1 MHRALSRIVRSNHG
15 CTGLCGQGLSTITAP
30 KEYMMFFFIFFIF
43 FSNASVPVNVQYNG
57 QTWETKV
64 ACEAFVASD
73 AGKVS
78 LKTLA
83 DAVEASPA
91 GGPGAKLVPVCT
103 DDLKPYQ
110 Q

>member
-15 CTGLCGQGLSTITAP
+15 CTGLCGPRLSTITAP
-30 KEYMMFFFIFFIF
+30 KENMRFYLIVSIFLA
-43 FSNASVPVNVQYNG
+43 NAAVPVNVKYNG

>member
-15 CTGLCGQGLSTITAP
+15 CTGLCGQGLSTITTA
-30 KEYMMFFFIFFIF
+30 KEYMMFYLIVSIFL
-43 FSNASVPVNVQYNG
+43 AKATVQVNG

-64 ACEAFVASD
+64 ACEAFVASAD
-73 AGKVS
+73 GVTS

-83 DAVEASPA
+83 DAVEAAPA

-103 DDLKPYQ
+103 DDLQPYQ

>member
-1 MHRALSRIVRSNHG
+1 
-15 CTGLCGQGLSTITAP
+15 
-30 KEYMMFFFIFFIF
+30 MMFYLIVSIFLA
-43 FSNASVPVNVQYNG
+43 NATVPVNVQYNG